1 MLVAFLALLAFL
13 GGFGG
18 KSAKN
23 VECAKGEKEQMISMR
38 KISKSL
44 KKIISLDDIR
54 ILMQSC
60 MWFAPFNHCNLEHNM
75 KRLVIKNVGPIKH
88 IDIEL
93 KRFNFFIGAQSSGKS
108 TIAKILST
116 CTWVEKEVATT
127 LDANAIPTAEDFIEL
142 LENFHKMSGYFDNAS
157 EITYETDA
165 IKLNY
170 SANNLNIELKEGI
183 NYLRQKICY
192 IPAERNMVTLPEL
205 QGFEFGSTN
214 LRSFL
219 FDWFSAREFY
229 SPANKS
235 DILGLGVKY
244 FYDKDEKKYK
254 DRIEHING
262 RTYQIPLS
270 SASSGLQ
277 SIIPL
282 LIMLQYYSDEYYNQ
296 YAKKTSFDENDKER
310 TTRDKLVDMIV
321 LEELYPGFDH
331 SKRVDL
337 IKEVNEHIRAQE
349 QRYVNLLHA
358 YKNAL
363 RQLTVPT
370 STSFIVEEPEQNL
383 FPSTQLEII
392 ETMVRLCNGEKN
404 HGFTVTTHS
413 PYIINFLNTLIA
425 RYYKEVEST
434 SLNPGELNVFSVQD
448 GRLLSQ
454 MQFNSAS
461 KRSSVNVDELTEA
474 MQTMYDEYR
483 ELKKN

>member
-1 MLVAFLALLAFL
+1 
-13 GGFGG
+13 
-18 KSAKN
+18 
-23 VECAKGEKEQMISMR
+23 
-38 KISKSL
+38 
-44 KKIISLDDIR
+44 
-54 ILMQSC
+54 
-60 MWFAPFNHCNLEHNM
+60 
-75 KRLVIKNVGPIKH
+75 
-88 IDIEL
+88 
-93 KRFNFFIGAQSSGKS
+93 
-108 TIAKILST
+108 
-116 CTWVEKEVATT
+116 
-127 LDANAIPTAEDFIEL
+127 
-142 LENFHKMSGYFDNAS
+142 
-157 EITYETDA
+157 
-165 IKLNY
+165 
-170 SANNLNIELKEGI
+170 
-183 NYLRQKICY
+183 
-192 IPAERNMVTLPEL
+192 
-205 QGFEFGSTN
+205 
-214 LRSFL
+214 
-219 FDWFSAREFY
+219 
-229 SPANKS
+229 
-235 DILGLGVKY
+235 
-244 FYDKDEKKYK
+244 
-254 DRIEHING
+254 
-262 RTYQIPLS
+262 
-270 SASSGLQ
+270 
-277 SIIPL
+277 
-282 LIMLQYYSDEYYNQ
+282 MLQYYSDEYYNQ

-413 PYIINFLNTLIA
+413 PYIINFLNILIA

>member
-1 MLVAFLALLAFL
+1 
-13 GGFGG
+13 
-18 KSAKN
+18 
-23 VECAKGEKEQMISMR
+23 
-38 KISKSL
+38 
-44 KKIISLDDIR
+44 
-54 ILMQSC
+54 
-60 MWFAPFNHCNLEHNM
+60 M
-75 KRLVIKNVGPIKH
+75 KRIVIKNIGPIKY

-93 KRFNFFIGAQSSGKS
+93 KRFNFFIGPQSSGKS
-108 TIAKILST
+108 TIVKILST

-127 LDANAIPTAEDFIEL
+127 LDANAIPTAEDFIDL
-142 LENFHKMSGYFDNAS
+142 LENFHKMSGYFDETS
-157 EITYETDA
+157 EIIYETDS

-170 SANNLNIELKEGI
+170 SVKALNIELKEGI

-205 QGFEFGSTN
+205 QGYEFGSTN

-262 RTYQIPLS
+262 RTYRIPLS

-282 LIMLQYYSDEYYNQ
+282 LIMLQYYTDEYYRK
-296 YAKKTSFDENDKER
+296 YKRKTSFDENDKELLLR
-310 TTRDKLVDMIV
+310 KKLTDLLV
-321 LEELYPGFDH
+321 LEPLYPNFEY
-331 SKRVDL
+331 SNRQSYLK
-337 IKEVNEHIRAQE
+337 IINEQIIAQE
-349 QRYVNLLHA
+349 PKYIDVLHN
-358 YKNAL
+358 YQKAL

-392 ETMVRLCNGEKN
+392 ETMVKLCSGEKN

-413 PYIINFLNTLIA
+413 PYIINFLNILIA
-425 RYYKEVEST
+425 RYYKEVDSI
-434 SLNPGELNVFSVQD
+434 SLNPDEMNVFSVQD

-454 MQFNSAS
+454 MQFNSTS
-461 KRSSVNVDELTEA
+461 KHSSVNVDELTEA
-474 MQTMYDEYR
+474 MQSMYDEYR
-483 ELKKN
+483 VLKKK